1 MEIEEI
7 SKVEILDNG
16 EMYVVLASGGKP
28 MYQYIYREA
37 AEVYW
42 DNETKGFKAP
52 PPGKWSHSDWYH
64 HIVSVAASG
73 VGIALGLSRK
83 TNWVNVPP
91 KTKEE
96 ICAKQNTKQ
105 VKTATPLRGRTR

>member
-1 MEIEEI
+1 MNSEEI
-7 SKVEILDNG
+7 SKIEILKND

-42 DNETKGFKAP
+42 DNERKAFKAP
-52 PPGKWSHSDWYH
+52 APKKWSHSDWYH

-73 VGIALGLSRK
+73 LGLSLELSAEV
-83 TNWVNVPP
+83 NWVNVPVE
-91 KTKEE
+91 TRVE
-96 ICAKQNTKQ
+96 ICAK
-105 VKTATPLRGRTR
+105 